1 MVEKATQ
8 PKVRQIAFGVVRK
21 GKIMV
26 WAGGSLVP
34 KKRITSFK
42 VGGEFEMM

>member
-8 PKVRQIAFGVVRK
+8 PKVRQIAFGVVKK

-26 WAGGSLVP
+26 WAGVTGP
-34 KKRITSFK
+34 KKRITSFR
-42 VGGEFEMM
+42 VGGEFEMT